1 MSVTPEQEEKSEYFV
16 SNQEKLSA
24 AERFKDPQLILGLF
38 SIFFPFIFLVFAY
51 TQGWVGN

>member
-1 MSVTPEQEEKSEYFV
+1 MFVTPEQEEKSEYFV

-38 SIFFPFIFLVFAY
+38 SIFFPFVFLVFAY